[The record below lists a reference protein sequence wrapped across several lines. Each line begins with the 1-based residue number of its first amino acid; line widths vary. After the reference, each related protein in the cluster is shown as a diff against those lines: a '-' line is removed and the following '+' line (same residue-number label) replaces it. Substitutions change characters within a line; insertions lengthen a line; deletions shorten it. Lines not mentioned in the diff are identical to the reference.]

1 MNRLWMAG
9 GALALSS
16 CAHQAAGVRPQ
27 AVRPHVYAR
36 SSTVAAVRTPS
47 AMQAAMEQHVRN
59 AVYMGEG
66 DLVARDFRRRLTAN
80 PQDLEARIGLARH
93 YRKMGFGELA
103 VEHLRLASDRF
114 PDNADVALELAESLA
129 DQEMLA
135 EAATGL
141 QGFLAKGTMNRAE
154 LPSLLGLLRD
164 ELDEYAAGES
174 AHRAAL
180 AISPTNAKLHNNLG
194 YNLWLQGKR
203 EDAVAA
209 FRRALSLDPRF
220 AVARNNLGRVLLES
234 SSEQDRREAV
244 GHFEA
249 AADRAV
255 AHSNAAAVLMEQ
267 GRYDEA
273 RKELEQA
280 LAVRP
285 GFAPALK
292 NLALLSERDGKPV
305 VLPGKQGQ
313 AAGESRRSR
322 VWRAILGIEKKP
334 EPAGVT
340 LAKRK

>member
-1 MNRLWMAG
+1 MKRVWMAG
-9 GALALSS
+9 GALVLSS
-16 CAHQAAGVRPQ
+16 CTHQAAEVRPQ
-27 AVRPHVYAR
+27 AARPRLYAR
-36 SSTVAAVRTPS
+36 NATVPAVRTPS
-47 AMQAAMEQHVRN
+47 AVKSAMEQQVRN

-66 DLVARDFRRRLTAN
+66 DLVAKEFRRRLTAN
-80 PQDLEARIGLARH
+80 PQDLDARIGLARH

-103 VEHLRLASDRF
+103 VEHLRLASERF

-129 DQEMLA
+129 DQEMLG
-135 EAATGL
+135 EAAAGL
-141 QGFLAKGTMNRAE
+141 QAFLAKGNAYRAD

-164 ELDEYAAGES
+164 ELEEYPAAES

-180 AISPTNAKLHNNLG
+180 AISPTNPKLHNNLG
-194 YNLWLQGKR
+194 YNLWLQGKKD
-203 EDAVAA
+203 EAVAA
-209 FRRALSLDPRF
+209 FRRALSLDSQF

-234 SSEQDRREAV
+234 PSEQDRREAV

-255 AHSNAAAVLMEQ
+255 AHNNAAAVLMEQ

-285 GFAPALK
+285 NFAPALK
-292 NLALLSERDGKPV
+292 NLALLSEQDGKPV
-305 VLPGKQGQ
+305 TLPSRKGQ
-313 AAGESRRSR
+313 ATGERRRSR

>member
-1 MNRLWMAG
+1 MKRLWIAG
-9 GALALSS
+9 GALVLSS
-16 CAHQAAGVRPQ
+16 CAHQVAEVRPK
-27 AVRPHVYAR
+27 ASRPRLYRNTGLPVVRPV
-36 SSTVAAVRTPS
+36 S
-47 AMQAAMEQHVRN
+47 MQPAMEQQVRN
-59 AVYMGEG
+59 AVYAGEG
-66 DLVARDFRRRLTAN
+66 DLEAREFRRRITSN
-80 PQDLEARIGLARH
+80 PQDLDARLGMARH

-103 VEHLRLASDRF
+103 VEHLRLAAERF
-114 PDNADVALELAESLA
+114 PDSAGVALELAESLA
-129 DQEMLA
+129 GQEMLA
-135 EAATGL
+135 EAASGL
-141 QGFLAKGTMNRAE
+141 QAFLAKDANNRAE
-154 LPSLLGLLRD
+154 LPSLLGILRD
-164 ELDEYAAGES
+164 ELEEYAAGES

-180 AISPTNAKLHNNLG
+180 AISPTNPKLHNNLG

-209 FRRALSLDPRF
+209 FRRALSLDSHF
-220 AVARNNLGRVLLES
+220 AVARNNLGRALLES
-234 SSEQDRREAV
+234 PAEQDRREAV

-255 AHSNAAAVLMEQ
+255 AHNNAAAVLMEQ

-285 GFAPALK
+285 DFAPALR
-292 NLALLSERDGKPV
+292 NLALLTERDGKPLQ
-305 VLPGKQGQ
+305 LPQTGQ
-313 AAGESRRSR
+313 ARESRRSR

>member
-1 MNRLWMAG
+1 MVG

-16 CAHQAAGVRPQ
+16 CAHQAADMRPK
-27 AVRPHVYAR
+27 VPRSRLYAR
-36 SSTVAAVRTPS
+36 DTAFRPVS
-47 AMQAAMEQHVRN
+47 MQPAMEQQVRN

-66 DLVARDFRRRLTAN
+66 DLQAREFRRRITAN
-80 PQDLEARIGLARH
+80 PQDLEARLGLARH

-103 VEHLRLASDRF
+103 VEHLRLASERF
-114 PDNADVALELAESLA
+114 PDSADCALELAESLA
-129 DQEMLA
+129 GQEMLA
-135 EAATGL
+135 EAAAGL
-141 QGFLAKGTMNRAE
+141 QAFLAKSANERAD
-154 LPSLLGLLRD
+154 LPSLLGILRD
-164 ELDEYAAGES
+164 EMEEYAAGES

-180 AISPTNAKLHNNLG
+180 AISPTNPRLHNNLG

-209 FRRALSLDPRF
+209 FRRALSLDSRF
-220 AVARNNLGRVLLES
+220 AVARNNLGRALLES
-234 SSEQDRREAV
+234 PAEQDRREAV

-255 AHSNAAAVLMEQ
+255 AHNNAAAVLMEQ

-273 RKELEQA
+273 RKELEQT

-285 GFAPALK
+285 DFAPALR
-292 NLALLSERDGKPV
+292 NLALLTERDGKPLH
-305 VLPGKQGQ
+305 LPVKGGQ
-313 AAGESRRSR
+313 ARDSRRAR